1 MLNKLTEP
9 VISLFVPPNQLEIN
23 DAQVLWH
30 ANCFQPCSRDS
41 GWLPLVKD
49 LYCSQEKR
57 LSLLL
62 KKKIRKT
69 EEHALHDSTNV
80 VNSRYYTS
88 S

>member
-1 MLNKLTEP
+1 MTHKFYDT
-9 VISLFVPPNQLEIN
+9 QT
-23 DAQVLWH
+23 D
-30 ANCFQPCSRDS
+30 FQSCSQDS

-49 LYCSQEKR
+49 LYCSQEKG

-62 KKKIRKT
+62 KKRIRKT

-80 VNSRYYTS
+80 VVSTNVVDSRYYTS